1 MPLNVN
7 DSKTCGSELAS
18 ESGTSV
24 AVDFNLCVS
33 ITSFMLAFDSTAF
46 RAERIVNS
54 LTINNIDS
62 RFYEA
67 LKVEADLQGRSIEEQ
82 ACVILKGALEH
93 TQNIDGLGTR
103 IHERF
108 KDMGGIELNLPVR

>member
-1 MPLNVN
+1 M
-7 DSKTCGSELAS
+7 
-18 ESGTSV
+18 
-24 AVDFNLCVS
+24 
-33 ITSFMLAFDSTAF
+33 
-46 RAERIVNS
+46 NS

-62 RFYEA
+62 WLYEA
-67 LKVEADLQGRSIEEQ
+67 LRVEADLQGRSIVEQ

-108 KDMGGIELNLPVR
+108 KDVSGIELDLPVR